1 MCQEEEEYQKTLIDQ
16 DQTVFVDIFAEEEN
30 PADSTES
37 KPSINNVKSF
47 KECIE
52 INDGVKRDNTFFKDA
67 QK

>member
-1 MCQEEEEYQKTLIDQ
+1 MCQEEEEYQKRLIDQ

-30 PADSTES
+30 PADSTPS
-37 KPSINNVKSF
+37 QPSINNVKSF

>member
-1 MCQEEEEYQKTLIDQ
+1 MCQEEEEYQKRLIDQ

-30 PADSTES
+30 PADSTAS
-37 KPSINNVKSF
+37 KPSIINVKSF